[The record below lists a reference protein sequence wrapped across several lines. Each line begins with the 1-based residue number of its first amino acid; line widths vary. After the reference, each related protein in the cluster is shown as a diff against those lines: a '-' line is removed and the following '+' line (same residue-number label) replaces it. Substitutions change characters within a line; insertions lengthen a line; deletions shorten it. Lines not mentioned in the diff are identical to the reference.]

1 MEGFLIDFVYM
12 MIAIGSHS
20 SANIFKFLHLLSHG
34 VHTRT
39 YRQYFVPF
47 RHLQE
52 EFEALAMEEMPD
64 QVEFESP

>member
-34 VHTRT
+34 VHTWT